1 MEKKEIELSLEKIPE
16 TIEYIRAA
24 LIKRKVEKKE
34 ISRTLLT
41 AEDVLVKMMDSSP
54 DGTKVWVSIG
64 GLFGNVDI
72 RLSAWGEPFDSS
84 DIEQNLLLGDSME
97 DEEANDV
104 IRRMINKLYEDNLRI
119 VNEHGYNR
127 VVIRAKTSQI
137 RSLIL
142 TLLALAGG
150 VVIGLLLKTLLPDNI
165 QKITINYIL
174 SPVYTM
180 FMNAL
185 KMMIGPLV
193 FCSVASS
200 IADFSDLRALGKIAG
215 KVVMF
220 YMFTSVLAMLM
231 GFCAYNIFPIGSP
244 ELASAVTDASA
255 DIIARGKTVSF
266 SIKDTIVNI
275 IPKNVISP
283 FLNADMLQII
293 FMAIVMGLAAA
304 ALSKKMPQVKNTLVV
319 LSGVCTKIITTLVS
333 FIPLVVFCALAKM
346 VLTVDI
352 SHLLNVFVWVP
363 VVYFGD
369 MLMVC
374 VYMVLLLVIG
384 GLNPLKFLK
393 KFSLAMITAYS
404 CASSSAT
411 LPTSVKQADAMGIS
425 KSVYS
430 FSLPLGAT
438 INMDGT
444 CVSLMI
450 TSLFMAKIFGITVT
464 GSVLLSIAIS
474 IMVLSIG
481 APGAPGVGL
490 ICMTVLI
497 SQIGGPAEAVTLV
510 MGLYPL
516 VDMMG
521 TCANVTGDAVG
532 TVIVARRA
540 KLLDMEKYNS

>member
-220 YMFTSVLAMLM
+220 YMFTSVLA
-231 GFCAYNIFPIGSP
+231 I
-244 ELASAVTDASA
+244 D
-255 DIIARGKTVSF
+255 R
-266 SIKDTIVNI
+266 
-275 IPKNVISP
+275 
-283 FLNADMLQII
+283 
-293 FMAIVMGLAAA
+293 
-304 ALSKKMPQVKNTLVV
+304 
-319 LSGVCTKIITTLVS
+319 
-333 FIPLVVFCALAKM
+333 
-346 VLTVDI
+346 
-352 SHLLNVFVWVP
+352 
-363 VVYFGD
+363 
-369 MLMVC
+369 
-374 VYMVLLLVIG
+374 
-384 GLNPLKFLK
+384 
-393 KFSLAMITAYS
+393 
-404 CASSSAT
+404 
-411 LPTSVKQADAMGIS
+411 
-425 KSVYS
+425 KSV
-430 FSLPLGAT
+430 
-438 INMDGT
+438 
-444 CVSLMI
+444 V
-450 TSLFMAKIFGITVT
+450 
-464 GSVLLSIAIS
+464 
-474 IMVLSIG
+474 
-481 APGAPGVGL
+481 
-490 ICMTVLI
+490 
-497 SQIGGPAEAVTLV
+497 
-510 MGLYPL
+510 
-516 VDMMG
+516 
-521 TCANVTGDAVG
+521 
-532 TVIVARRA
+532 
-540 KLLDMEKYNS
+540 

>member
-1 MEKKEIELSLEKIPE
+1 
-16 TIEYIRAA
+16 
-24 LIKRKVEKKE
+24 
-34 ISRTLLT
+34 
-41 AEDVLVKMMDSSP
+41 
-54 DGTKVWVSIG
+54 
-64 GLFGNVDI
+64 
-72 RLSAWGEPFDSS
+72 
-84 DIEQNLLLGDSME
+84 
-97 DEEANDV
+97 
-104 IRRMINKLYEDNLRI
+104 MI
-119 VNEHGYNR
+119 
-127 VVIRAKTSQI
+127 
-137 RSLIL
+137 
-142 TLLALAGG
+142 
-150 VVIGLLLKTLLPDNI
+150 
-165 QKITINYIL
+165 
-174 SPVYTM
+174 
-180 FMNAL
+180 
-185 KMMIGPLV
+185 
-193 FCSVASS
+193 
-200 IADFSDLRALGKIAG
+200 
-215 KVVMF
+215 
-220 YMFTSVLAMLM
+220 
-231 GFCAYNIFPIGSP
+231 
-244 ELASAVTDASA
+244 
-255 DIIARGKTVSF
+255 
-266 SIKDTIVNI
+266 
-275 IPKNVISP
+275 
-283 FLNADMLQII
+283 
-293 FMAIVMGLAAA
+293 
-304 ALSKKMPQVKNTLVV
+304 
-319 LSGVCTKIITTLVS
+319 
-333 FIPLVVFCALAKM
+333 
-346 VLTVDI
+346 
-352 SHLLNVFVWVP
+352 
-363 VVYFGD
+363 
-369 MLMVC
+369 
-374 VYMVLLLVIG
+374 LLLVIG

-540 KLLDMEKYNS
+540 KLLDTEKYNS

>member
-1 MEKKEIELSLEKIPE
+1 MEKIEIDLSLKKIPK
-16 TIEYIRAA
+16 TIEYIREA

-54 DGTKVWVSIG
+54 DGTKVWVSVG

-72 RLSAWGEPFDSS
+72 RLSAYGEPFDSS
-84 DIEQNLLLGDSME
+84 DIEQNLLLGNGLD

-104 IRRMINKLYEDNLRI
+104 IRNMINKLYADNLRI

-127 VVIRAKTSQI
+127 VVIRAKTSQL
-137 RSLIL
+137 RSLFL

-150 VVIGLLLKTLLPDNI
+150 IVIGTILDMLLPENAQSFISDNL
-165 QKITINYIL
+165 L

-180 FMNAL
+180 FMSAL
-185 KMMIGPLV
+185 KMMVGPLV

-200 IADFSDLRALGKIAG
+200 IADFSDLKALGKIAG

-220 YMFTSVLAMLM
+220 YMFTSVLAILV
-231 GFCAYNIFPIGSP
+231 GFCAYQIVPIGDP
-244 ELASAVTDASA
+244 ALASAVTNESTEL
-255 DIIARGKTVSF
+255 IAKGKTMNF

-275 IPKNVISP
+275 VPKNIISP

-293 FMAIVMGLAAA
+293 FMAIVLGMAAA
-304 ALSKKMPQVKNTLVV
+304 ALNKKLPQVKNTIVV
-319 LSGVCTKIITTLVS
+319 LSSVCTKIISTVVT
-333 FIPLVVFCALAKM
+333 FIPLVVFCSLAKM
-346 VLTVDI
+346 MLTI
-352 SHLLNVFVWVP
+352 NLAQLLNVIVWVP
-363 VVYFGD
+363 VIYLGD
-369 MLMVC
+369 AMMIC
-374 VYMVLLLVIG
+374 VYMVLLLTIG

-393 KFSLAMITAYS
+393 KFSLAMVTAYS

-411 LPTSVKQADAMGIS
+411 LPTSIKQAEEMGIS
-425 KSVYS
+425 KRVYS

-444 CVSLMI
+444 CLSMMI
-450 TSLFMAKIFGITVT
+450 TSLFMAKIFGVTVT
-464 GSVLLSIAIS
+464 GSILLSIVIS
-474 IMVLSIG
+474 ILVLSVG
-481 APGAPGVGL
+481 APGAPGAGL
-490 ICMTVLI
+490 ICFTVLAT
-497 SQIGGPAEAVTLV
+497 QIGVPPEAITLIL
-510 MGLYPL
+510 GIYPL

-540 KLLDMEKYNS
+540 KLLDMKKYNS

>member
-1 MEKKEIELSLEKIPE
+1 
-16 TIEYIRAA
+16 
-24 LIKRKVEKKE
+24 
-34 ISRTLLT
+34 
-41 AEDVLVKMMDSSP
+41 
-54 DGTKVWVSIG
+54 
-64 GLFGNVDI
+64 
-72 RLSAWGEPFDSS
+72 
-84 DIEQNLLLGDSME
+84 
-97 DEEANDV
+97 
-104 IRRMINKLYEDNLRI
+104 MINKLYEDNLRI

-374 VYMVLLLVIG
+374 VYMILLLVIG

>member
-319 LSGVCTKIITTLVS
+319 LSGCLHKNHYNAGKL
-333 FIPLVVFCALAKM
+333 
-346 VLTVDI
+346 
-352 SHLLNVFVWVP
+352 
-363 VVYFGD
+363 Y
-369 MLMVC
+369 
-374 VYMVLLLVIG
+374 
-384 GLNPLKFLK
+384 
-393 KFSLAMITAYS
+393 TA
-404 CASSSAT
+404 
-411 LPTSVKQADAMGIS
+411 
-425 KSVYS
+425 
-430 FSLPLGAT
+430 
-438 INMDGT
+438 
-444 CVSLMI
+444 
-450 TSLFMAKIFGITVT
+450 
-464 GSVLLSIAIS
+464 GSVLCPGKNGAYRRYLSAS
-474 IMVLSIG
+474 QRLCMG
-481 APGAPGVGL
+481 ACRLFRRYAYGL
-490 ICMTVLI
+490 CIY
-497 SQIGGPAEAVTLV
+497 GPAAGYRWPE
-510 MGLYPL
+510 
-516 VDMMG
+516 
-521 TCANVTGDAVG
+521 
-532 TVIVARRA
+532 
-540 KLLDMEKYNS
+540 SS

>member
-1 MEKKEIELSLEKIPE
+1 
-16 TIEYIRAA
+16 
-24 LIKRKVEKKE
+24 
-34 ISRTLLT
+34 
-41 AEDVLVKMMDSSP
+41 
-54 DGTKVWVSIG
+54 
-64 GLFGNVDI
+64 
-72 RLSAWGEPFDSS
+72 
-84 DIEQNLLLGDSME
+84 
-97 DEEANDV
+97 
-104 IRRMINKLYEDNLRI
+104 
-119 VNEHGYNR
+119 
-127 VVIRAKTSQI
+127 
-137 RSLIL
+137 
-142 TLLALAGG
+142 
-150 VVIGLLLKTLLPDNI
+150 
-165 QKITINYIL
+165 
-174 SPVYTM
+174 
-180 FMNAL
+180 
-185 KMMIGPLV
+185 
-193 FCSVASS
+193 
-200 IADFSDLRALGKIAG
+200 
-215 KVVMF
+215 MF

-231 GFCAYNIFPIGSP
+231 GFCAYYIVPIGSP

-275 IPKNVISP
+275 VPKNVISP
-283 FLNADMLQII
+283 FLNADMIQII
-293 FMAIVMGLAAA
+293 FMAVVMGLAAA
-304 ALSKKMPQVKNTLVV
+304 ALNKKMPQVKNTLVV

-352 SHLLNVFVWVP
+352 SQLLNVFVWVP

-374 VYMVLLLVIG
+374 VYMILLLVIG